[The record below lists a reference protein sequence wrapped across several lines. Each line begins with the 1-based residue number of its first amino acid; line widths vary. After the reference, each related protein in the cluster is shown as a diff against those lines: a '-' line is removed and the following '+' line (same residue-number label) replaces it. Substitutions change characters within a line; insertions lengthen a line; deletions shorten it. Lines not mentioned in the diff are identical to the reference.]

1 MGERKDYL
9 WLVLVF
15 LLFVVALLE
24 AVFISLP
31 ITLFLVIV
39 LAFYWEEKIFPWA
52 FWVGVW
58 RDLASWCHLGV
69 WSMIFLAAALLT
81 IIIKRRGLGLE
92 SNKLS
97 LPK

>member
-1 MGERKDYL
+1 MGERRGYL
-9 WLVLVF
+9 WPILVF
-15 LLFVVALLE
+15 LLFVIALLE

-31 ITLFLVIV
+31 ITLVLVIV

-58 RDLASWCHLGV
+58 RDLSSWHHLGI
-69 WSMIFLAAALLT
+69 WSMIFLLAAFLT
-81 IIIKRRGLGLE
+81 VIIKRRGLGLE
-92 SNKLS
+92 NNKLS